1 MRRRLMGGLDLFLAL
16 LLLAGVWI
24 ALPVRWW
31 PMDVGMTLV
40 ALLLGVAGFGLYR
53 GAAWGE
59 RVGKAVAVFT
69 LVVGCG
75 LATTLA
81 FTAAGLVGLYGP
93 VGQGGAIILTVS
105 AFLVLPYLVVF
116 PAAQL
121 YFLLPS
127 STKADAESREPKAD
141 AESREPK
148 ADSERREPKA
158 DSDSREPKA
167 DSDSREPKADSDSRE
182 PKADSDSRES
192 KAEAEAEADAEEKP

>member
-1 MRRRLMGGLDLFLAL
+1 MGGLDLFLAF

-40 ALLLGVAGFGLYR
+40 ALLLGIAGFGLYR
-53 GAAWGE
+53 GAGWGE
-59 RVGKAVAVFT
+59 RVGKAVAAFT
-69 LVVGCG
+69 LIVGCG

-127 STKADAESREPKAD
+127 SAKSSKSDADSDDREPT
-141 AESREPK
+141 
-148 ADSERREPKA
+148 ADSE
-158 DSDSREPKA
+158 SD
-167 DSDSREPKADSDSRE
+167 DDD
-182 PKADSDSRES
+182 
-192 KAEAEAEADAEEKP
+192 EKP

>member
-1 MRRRLMGGLDLFLAL
+1 MGGLDLFLAL
-16 LLLAGVWI
+16 LLLLGVWV

-40 ALLLGVAGFGLYR
+40 ALLLGVSGLGLYQ
-53 GAAWGE
+53 GAAWGQ
-59 RVGKAVAVFT
+59 RVGKAVAALT

-93 VGQGGAIILTVS
+93 VGKGGAIILTVS

-127 STKADAESREPKAD
+127 ADAKSDSDGRAAKTDSDRRA
-141 AESREPK
+141 AK
-148 ADSERREPKA
+148 TDSEDRSPT
-158 DSDSREPKA
+158 DD
-167 DSDSREPKADSDSRE
+167 
-182 PKADSDSRES
+182 
-192 KAEAEAEADAEEKP
+192 EKP